1 MSKLKLSVNTEVFQR
16 TDREEYGTVREA
28 IENFTK
34 DNDLKASKCVP
45 VNATNLST
53 AGKQVLLVIKEVNA
67 QKKEHN
73 LKVSDTIHVGREI
86 SDMIREGEI
95 AFTALLDFPIVQHEN
110 NSNGAVYP
118 LVVRP
123 TVSVEDS
130 EESLAEFTLTSDT
143 QVTQAYERD
152 VPSITAILSSMQV

>member
-28 IENFTK
+28 LK
-34 DNDLKASKCVP
+34 DFAADNSLKNAKCVP

-53 AGKQVLLVIKEVNA
+53 LGKQVLLVMKEVNP

-95 AFTALLDFPIVQHEN
+95 AFTALLDFPIIQHEN

-123 TVSVEDS
+123 TTSIEDS
-130 EESLAEFTLTSDT
+130 EESLSEFTLTLDT
-143 QVTQAYERD
+143 EVTKAYERD
-152 VPSITAILSSMQV
+152 VPSINAILSSMQV